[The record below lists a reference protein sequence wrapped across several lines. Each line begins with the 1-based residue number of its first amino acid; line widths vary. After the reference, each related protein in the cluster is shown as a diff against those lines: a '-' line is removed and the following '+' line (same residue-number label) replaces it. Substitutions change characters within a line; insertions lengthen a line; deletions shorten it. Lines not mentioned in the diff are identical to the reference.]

1 MSATT
6 MTDRRTRQQVSPP
19 GFGATLA
26 SEWTKL
32 VSVRSTWI
40 TIALAV
46 ILSIGTTA
54 LISLVVG
61 LTFDDWAP
69 QEQATFDPIT
79 FPFVGL
85 LFGMIVFS
93 VLAVIIVTSEYG
105 SGMMSL
111 SLTATPRRGRVLAAK
126 LLLAAVVTLVGSVG
140 TMLGM
145 FFVAQ
150 SIFASFDMP
159 SVSLMD
165 DDVPRAI
172 LGTAMLSALFP
183 LFGAAL
189 GFILRSTAGAI
200 TAVLA
205 LLWVPE
211 IIGAF
216 LPRWWRENV
225 LSLLPGP
232 AMDALTL
239 SHILDSPTY
248 LDSMPLAAA
257 VVIAWMVLFV
267 GGAYLAFQKRD
278 A

>member
-1 MSATT
+1 MSAAT
-6 MTDRRTRQQVSPP
+6 MTGRRTRPQVSPP
-19 GFGATLA
+19 GFAATLA
-26 SEWTKL
+26 SEWTKII
-32 VSVRSTWI
+32 SVRSTWI
-40 TIALAV
+40 TLALAF

-85 LFGMIVFS
+85 LFGMIVFT
-93 VLAVIIVTSEYG
+93 VLAVNIVTSEYG

-111 SLTATPRRGRVLAAK
+111 SLQATPRRGRVLAAK
-126 LLLAAVVTLVGSVG
+126 LLLASVVTLVGGVV

-150 SIFASFDMP
+150 MIFASFDMP
-159 SVSLMD
+159 SVGLMD

-172 LGTAMLSALFP
+172 LGTALLLPLFP
-183 LFGAAL
+183 LIGATL

-232 AMDALTL
+232 AADSLTL
-239 SHILDSPTY
+239 SHIMDSPSH

-257 VVIAWMVLFV
+257 IVVAWLVIFIS
-267 GGAYLAFQKRD
+267 GAYMALTRRD